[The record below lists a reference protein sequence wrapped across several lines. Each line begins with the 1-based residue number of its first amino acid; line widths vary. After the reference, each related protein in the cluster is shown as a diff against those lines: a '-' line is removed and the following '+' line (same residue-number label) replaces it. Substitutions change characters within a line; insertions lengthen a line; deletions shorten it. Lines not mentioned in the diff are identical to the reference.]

1 MENQKKTNTFL
12 VIVYVIIAILLVIF
26 VLQNKALID
35 INLLGLKLS
44 GRAFVIFPILIGVGF
59 FSGWLFEYIRHSRRA
74 KREERR
80 FDRRVRYSEE

>member
-1 MENQKKTNTFL
+1 MENPKKTNTFL

-80 FDRRVRYSEE
+80 FDRRVRYSED